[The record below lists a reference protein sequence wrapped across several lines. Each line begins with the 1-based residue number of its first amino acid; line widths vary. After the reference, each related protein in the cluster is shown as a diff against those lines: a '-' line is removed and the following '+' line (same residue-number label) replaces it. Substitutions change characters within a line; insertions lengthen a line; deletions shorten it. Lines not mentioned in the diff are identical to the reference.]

1 MPRIERPIAFL
12 WSALR
17 CSYSLAANAV
27 QAGESAS
34 HRDKSSKRQVQNT
47 TSVRRPL
54 RKARVVPRAKGRP
67 GIDRGP
73 GMLREAAGSCSMH
86 ALNSLHNIHSARM
99 SAHHVAPY
107 RPLASCG
114 GLGVEE
120 HGGRCAAVA
129 APKQVR
135 RPNNTHTR
143 RGAGDDRGGK
153 KEARRA
159 AAHSAALG
167 TPQRRRGLCAARHAP
182 VASTG
187 DAGGRRGS
195 GVRRVPGAAPGI
207 RTPAGRGRPGERRGR
222 ARSVYR
228 RHRTHSAGP
237 RCGAQTQAGAA
248 QADAQPHR
256 RGNGR
261 AGRGR
266 GYRNRRPRTA
276 APRPAG
282 GGQGNND
289 PRADGLG
296 RPRLDP
302 DSRRGRR
309 RAQGARG
316 MGRGAAEPYGHAGS
330 TAAARTKGTLL
341 C

>member
-1 MPRIERPIAFL
+1 
-12 WSALR
+12 
-17 CSYSLAANAV
+17 
-27 QAGESAS
+27 
-34 HRDKSSKRQVQNT
+34 
-47 TSVRRPL
+47 
-54 RKARVVPRAKGRP
+54 
-67 GIDRGP
+67 
-73 GMLREAAGSCSMH
+73 MH
-86 ALNSLHNIHSARM
+86 ALNSLHNIHLARM

-135 RPNNTHTR
+135 RPSNTHTR
-143 RGAGDDRGGK
+143 RGARDDRGGE

-159 AAHSAALG
+159 AAHAAALG
-167 TPQRRRGLCAARHAP
+167 TPRRRRGLCAARHAS
-182 VASTG
+182 VARAG

-195 GVRRVPGAAPGI
+195 GVRRVPGTAPGI
-207 RTPAGRGRPGERRGR
+207 GPPAGRGRSGERRGR
-222 ARSVYR
+222 ARGVYR

-237 RCGAQTQAGAA
+237 RCGAQAQAGAA
-248 QADAQPHR
+248 QADAQPHC
-256 RGNGR
+256 RGDGR

-266 GYRNRRPRTA
+266 RYRDRRARTA
-276 APRPAG
+276 ASRPAG
-282 GGQGNND
+282 GGQGNDN
-289 PRADGLG
+289 PRANGPG

-302 DSRRGRR
+302 GSRRGRG

-316 MGRGAAEPYGHAGS
+316 MGRGTAEPYGHAGS

-341 C
+341 G